1 MVVIFVEAANGHLL
15 FAAPQLAHPRSLGN
29 DCEGLRAAPVQP
41 ADRMK
46 RFCGGRHERYLARGR
61 PVASLS
67 PALVVVAEF
76 SRPTARS
83 RSELYFESL
92 RRLRLP
98 EARHDSRLGL
108 LGACPVQRQNHSF

>member
-1 MVVIFVEAANGHLL
+1 MTTYSQR
-15 FAAPQLAHPRSLGN
+15 APFYNAISTVTSGYPRSLGN

-41 ADRMK
+41 ADR
-46 RFCGGRHERYLARGR
+46 HERDLARGR

-108 LGACPVQRQNHSF
+108 LGACQVQRQNHSF